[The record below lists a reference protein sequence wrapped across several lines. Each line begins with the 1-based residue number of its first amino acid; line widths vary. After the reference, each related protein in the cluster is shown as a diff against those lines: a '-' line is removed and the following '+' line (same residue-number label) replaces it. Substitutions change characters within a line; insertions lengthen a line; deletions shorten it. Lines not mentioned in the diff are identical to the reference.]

1 METLRKD
8 LIENIDLILEE
19 FNNDNLIA
27 KKDELEKKVNDY
39 KQYYRNKEKEYRL
52 KNIEKIRERDR
63 NRSREY
69 YEKNKEKIKE
79 KNRKHSRVYYEK
91 NKEKLQKKHLEYYHN
106 NREKMLE
113 YSRNYRKRK
122 KLEKI
127 KVKNM
132 FENKKIEFINNSLTS
147 ISQDIENLQNEL
159 NSEIDIY
166 NLQLSLKDLRNRT
179 KQLYIMVNDE
189 VSLLNQKEFYRKLH
203 I

>member
-1 METLRKD
+1 METFRKD
-8 LIENIDLILEE
+8 LIENIDLIIEE
-19 FNNDNLIA
+19 FNNDNVIA
-27 KKDELEKKVNDY
+27 KKDELEEKVNDY
-39 KQYYRNKEKEYRL
+39 KQYYRIKQKEYRL
-52 KNIEKIRERDR
+52 KNIEKIREKERKR
-63 NRSREY
+63 LRE
-69 YEKNKEKIKE
+69 
-79 KNRKHSRVYYEK
+79 YYEK

-122 KLEKI
+122 KQEKI

-189 VSLLNQKEFYRKLH
+189 VSLLNQKEFYRKFH
-203 I
+203 N

>member
-1 METLRKD
+1 METFRKD
-8 LIENIDLILEE
+8 LIENIDLIIEE

-27 KKDELEKKVNDY
+27 KKDELEENVNDY
-39 KQYYRNKEKEYRL
+39 KQYYRNKQKEYRL
-52 KNIEKIRERDR
+52 KNIEKIREKERKR
-63 NRSREY
+63 LRE
-69 YEKNKEKIKE
+69 
-79 KNRKHSRVYYEK
+79 YYEK
-91 NKEKLQKKHLEYYHN
+91 NKEKLQKKHLEYYYN

-122 KLEKI
+122 RQEKI

-132 FENKKIEFINNSLTS
+132 FENEKIEFINNSLTS

-189 VSLLNQKEFYRKLH
+189 VSLLNQKEFYRKFH
-203 I
+203 N

>member
-39 KQYYRNKEKEYRL
+39 KQYYCNKEKEYRL

-113 YSRNYRKRK
+113 YSRNYRKMK

-189 VSLLNQKEFYRKLH
+189 VCLLNQRNFYKRYNG
-203 I
+203 

>member
-1 METLRKD
+1 METFRKD
-8 LIENIDLILEE
+8 LIENIDLIIEE

-27 KKDELEKKVNDY
+27 KKEELEEKVNDY
-39 KQYYRNKEKEYRL
+39 KQYYLNKGKEYRL
-52 KNIEKIRERDR
+52 NNREKIIKKRREYNANNREKIRERR
-63 NRSREY
+63 KEY
-69 YEKNKEKIKE
+69 ARQYYLKNKEKIIKKHKEYRE
-79 KNRKHSRVYYEK
+79 KNREK
-91 NKEKLQKKHLEYYHN
+91 Y
-106 NREKMLE
+106 LE
-113 YSRNYRKRK
+113 YSRNYKKRKRQ
-122 KLEKI
+122 EKI

-189 VSLLNQKEFYRKLH
+189 VCLLNQRNFYKRYNG
-203 I
+203 

>member
-27 KKDELEKKVNDY
+27 KKEELEEKVNNDY
-39 KQYYRNKEKEYRL
+39 KQYYRNKQKEYRL
-52 KNIEKIRERDR
+52 KNKEKTRERDR
-63 NRSREY
+63 KRRREY
-69 YEKNKEKIKE
+69 YEKNKEKIRE
-79 KNRKHSRVYYEK
+79 RHREYYEK
-91 NKEKLQKKHLEYYHN
+91 NKEKLIKQRKEYREK
-106 NREKMLE
+106 NREKYLE
-113 YSRNYRKRK
+113 YSRNYKKRKRQ
-122 KLEKI
+122 EKI

-159 NSEIDIY
+159 NSKIDIY

-189 VSLLNQKEFYRKLH
+189 VSLLNQKEFYRKFH
-203 I
+203 N